1 MKASTIVGGVLLIA
15 GFVILS
21 LRGIGYTKA
30 KNSVE
35 VGPLKVSAEER
46 GFIPPIAGVAL
57 VVIGGIV
64 LALGRRRA

>member
-1 MKASTIVGGVLLIA
+1 MKASTLIGGVLLIA
-15 GFVILS
+15 GLVILA
-21 LRGIGYTKA
+21 LRGVGYTKN

-57 VVIGGIV
+57 VVVGGIV
-64 LALGRRRA
+64 LVLGRKRT